1 MFKCSTLSQYF
12 QAKPAFFS
20 RFFHVLP
27 AEARLSAQNLSFCG
41 ENRREGLRPAPT
53 VFQANHSGMGPA
65 GGASPSPTARNAEQW
80 EGRAAPIYFPGRPP
94 GDAAE
99 ARDAQRLPPPHR
111 ASSFFIPASRPS
123 TVRGNMGNTR
133 AMAS

>member
-12 QAKPAFFS
+12 QVKPAFFS
-20 RFFHVLP
+20 RLFHVLP

-41 ENRREGLRPAPT
+41 ENRREG
-53 VFQANHSGMGPA
+53 
-65 GGASPSPTARNAEQW
+65 ASAV
-80 EGRAAPIYFPGRPP
+80 PIYFPGRPP

-99 ARDAQRLPPPHR
+99 ARDGQQLPPRHR